1 MKNKFK
7 IKVFFNRQN
16 ILLVKIHH
24 GLNQIKL
31 SRMCYKL
38 PFIEN
43 KQKCFIFILIN
54 YIILYINIY
63 FTFHESFN

>member
-16 ILLVKIHH
+16 ILLLKIHH

-43 KQKCFIFILIN
+43 KQKVFHYYFYQQSEFYQYNKLN
-54 YIILYINIY
+54 SIY
-63 FTFHESFN
+63 

>member
-43 KQKCFIFILIN
+43 KQRVFHFYFDQLY
-54 YIILYINIY
+54 YIIYQYL
-63 FTFHESFN
+63 FHIS